1 MKSATIILLASF
13 FVFGGENS
21 ATQTRAVPVKNF
33 SLEKYLGTWYE
44 IVRMPVV
51 FENGLTK
58 VTATYSLGDNGKVI
72 VLNRGIKEKNNKV
85 SIARGKAKFA
95 AEKTT
100 GHLKVS
106 FFGPF
111 YADYI
116 INELDTAYTYAM
128 ITGNSTDYLWILSRT
143 PTMDT
148 TILHSLVEKAA
159 SLGFDTRKFV
169 FTKQH

>member
-1 MKSATIILLASF
+1 MKTAITLLLATF
-13 FVFGGENS
+13 FVFGGEKPP
-21 ATQTRAVPVKNF
+21 AQKFLPVKNF
-33 SLEKYLGTWYE
+33 SLEKYFGTWYE
-44 IVRMPVV
+44 LVRMPVV
-51 FENGLTK
+51 FENGLSQ
-58 VTATYSLGDNGKVI
+58 VTATYSLGKNGNVI
-72 VLNRGIKEKNNKV
+72 VLNRGIKEKNNKE

-95 AEKTT
+95 AETTT

-143 PTMDT
+143 PTMDPI
-148 TILHSLVEKAA
+148 ILRKLLEKAA
-159 SLGFDTRKFV
+159 GLGFDANRFV
-169 FTKQH
+169 FTRQR

>member
-1 MKSATIILLASF
+1 MKTVIVLLVSALFA
-13 FVFGGENS
+13 FGVENN
-21 ATQTRAVPVKNF
+21 AAQKHAVPVKNF

-44 IVRMPVV
+44 IVRMPVP
-51 FENGLTK
+51 FENGLGK
-58 VTATYSLGDNGKVI
+58 VTANYSLGKNGYVI
-72 VLNRGIKEKNNKV
+72 VLNRGIKEKNNKA

-116 INELDTAYTYAM
+116 ITELDSAYTYAM
-128 ITGNSTDYLWILSRT
+128 ITGNSNDYLWILSRT
-143 PTMDT
+143 PTMDKP
-148 TILHSLVEKAA
+148 LLVSLVEKAA
-159 SLGFDTRKFV
+159 GLGFNTKKII
-169 FTKQH
+169 FTPQ